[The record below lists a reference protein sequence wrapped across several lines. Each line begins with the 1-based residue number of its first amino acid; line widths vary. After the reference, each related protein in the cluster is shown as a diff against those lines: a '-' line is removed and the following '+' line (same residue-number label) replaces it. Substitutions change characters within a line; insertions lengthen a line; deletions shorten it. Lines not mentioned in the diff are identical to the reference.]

1 MVYRCLNWCA
11 ATKYDA
17 KSGLMI
23 CDSSCSIWD
32 PALLQA
38 QSIPENETQKK
49 TPEQL
54 EKERFSF
61 GATATLDCP
70 VYHCTACGAKLLINE
85 VESATYCAYC
95 GQPTVIF
102 DRIRQ
107 QKQPKYIIP
116 FRVSKSLATEKV
128 KDRLSNGS
136 FIPKEIQNVK
146 PEHIRGIYIP
156 YKLVDLNYKDVQI
169 YNEPPS
175 KKTTRVRRY
184 LREGTAK
191 FRNLTLDTSISFN
204 DESAKR
210 LEPYEMI
217 SLKPFKPVYL
227 SGFYADCSDED
238 PYITKKKAEKR
249 ARELFVYKMK
259 QQLKQEGAGSPILVS
274 EDPKVNIEKTEDIL
288 LPAWFFVFRYRNK
301 SYTIIVNGQTGK
313 VVGTVPID
321 RKKVFLTYIPLTL
334 ALTLILS
341 TILLLGI
348 NNAPETFDSLI
359 EGTLL
364 LGLLSWGN
372 SIRLWKQYEKSKTLT
387 MDLQMQDY
395 SKTRVNEQEG
405 D

>member
-1 MVYRCLNWCA
+1 MVYRCLNCGA

-17 KSGLMI
+17 KSGRMI
-23 CDSSCSIWD
+23 CDSCCSIWD

-38 QSIPENETQKK
+38 QSIPENETEKK
-49 TPEQL
+49 TPEEL

-156 YKLVDLNYKDVQI
+156 YKLVDLNYNDVQI

-334 ALTLILS
+334 AFTLIISIVLFIVI
-341 TILLLGI
+341 TPNPELLD
-348 NNAPETFDSLI
+348 ALI
-359 EGTLL
+359 EGSTLI
-364 LGLLSWGN
+364 GLLSWLK
-372 SIRLWKQYEKSKTLT
+372 SIRLWKQYETSKTLT